1 MIVKRFSLDDVQDIT
16 CAADF
21 YKALGYDDEAFRNKD
36 VFGNKAYYKNF
47 FITPRTDEALRNIM
61 HGNIDKVAKKVGSKT
76 RARISQHMDWF
87 NYAPVCN
94 GERYDE
100 IASKLGR
107 INNDTL
113 YILQKGDYLY
123 EEAPDV

>member
-1 MIVKRFSLDDVQDIT
+1 MIIKRFSLDDVQDIA

-21 YKALGYDDEAFRNKD
+21 YKALGYDEETFRNKD
-36 VFGNKAYYKNF
+36 VFGSKAYYKNF

-61 HGNIDKVAKKVGSKT
+61 HSNIDKVAEKVGTKT
-76 RARISQHMDWF
+76 LARITQSMDWF
-87 NYAPVCN
+87 NYAPVCS
-94 GERYDE
+94 GERYDD

-113 YILQKGDYLY
+113 YILQNGDYLY
-123 EEAPDV
+123 EEATDV